1 MIATS
6 VAAIGN
12 KHPARTAEALVNA
25 VMAAPM
31 MKAAPIQIA
40 MASPLPP
47 INGQKIG
54 RHSLMSAMGRKQ
66 TLAQLITRDL
76 LIMRAVAREAALE
89 QGEFAHLER
98 LGREAARA

>member
-12 KHPARTAEALVNA
+12 KHPARSAEALVNA

-40 MASPLPP
+40 IASRLPLSNRP
-47 INGQKIG
+47 
-54 RHSLMSAMGRKQ
+54 
-66 TLAQLITRDL
+66 
-76 LIMRAVAREAALE
+76 AA
-89 QGEFAHLER
+89 
-98 LGREAARA
+98 